1 MAVVTWLALA
11 VGIIGLSNLILCNF
25 LSGCITGALCSQRR
39 RKEEDPGVGGGQPLV
54 GEEVGPGDSS
64 ERERERDELRGR
76 QQVLGNLSLQ
86 KLKQRQTL
94 TNSTCASSRPWCS
107 FSSSTASASP
117 AALAGHETKQHIG

>member
-1 MAVVTWLALA
+1 
-11 VGIIGLSNLILCNF
+11 
-25 LSGCITGALCSQRR
+25 
-39 RKEEDPGVGGGQPLV
+39 
-54 GEEVGPGDSS
+54 
-64 ERERERDELRGR
+64 
-76 QQVLGNLSLQ
+76 LQ